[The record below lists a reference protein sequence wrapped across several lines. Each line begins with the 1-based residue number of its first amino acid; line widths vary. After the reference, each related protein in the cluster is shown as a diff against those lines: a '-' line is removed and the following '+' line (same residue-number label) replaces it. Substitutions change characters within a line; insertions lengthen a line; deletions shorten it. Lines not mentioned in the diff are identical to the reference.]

1 MCMTTTNNDTRN
13 WPVEMAYRK
22 FGAGWKRRTF
32 RSEKEI
38 DRWFYHH
45 GSEVAET
52 RWAEDPR

>member
-1 MCMTTTNNDTRN
+1 MTTTNNDTRN

-22 FGAGWKRRTF
+22 FEAGWKRRTF
-32 RSEKEI
+32 RTEKEI
-38 DRWFYHH
+38 DRWFYLH